1 MLLSH
6 ENGSLSHVDLRGDD
20 VIKLEIA
27 RQMIYDDLTFE
38 GYVIEYRTTGH

>member
-1 MLLSH
+1 MKMGRYHMLI
-6 ENGSLSHVDLRGDD
+6 LRGDD
-20 VIKLEIA
+20 VKKLEIA